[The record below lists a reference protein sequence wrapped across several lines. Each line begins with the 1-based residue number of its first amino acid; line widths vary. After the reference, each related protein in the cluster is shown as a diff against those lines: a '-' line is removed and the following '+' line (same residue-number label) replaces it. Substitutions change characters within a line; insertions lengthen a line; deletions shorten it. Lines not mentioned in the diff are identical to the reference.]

1 MIDCTKSIAELLKE
15 SGISQAEMCRRTG
28 ISQPAMS
35 RLMVGKN
42 PSVFMYAKIYNEYEK
57 EIMQN
62 GAKKKGK

>member
-1 MIDCTKSIAELLKE
+1 MIDCTKTIAELLKE

-42 PSVFMYAKIYNEYEK
+42 PSVYMYARIFNEAEK
-57 EIMQN
+57 EITKN
-62 GAKKKGK
+62 GKKTKGK